1 MIFQN
6 EGHKSMN
13 NHQQKY
19 PEDKKILSVPRNVF
33 FTGLVSFFMDLSS
46 EMIYPLVP
54 LFLSSVLGVNRTV
67 IGLIEGLAESTASLL
82 KVFSGWFS
90 DSIRKRKILM
100 IIGYGISTIS
110 RPVLALS
117 AVWGHVLAFRFVDR
131 FGKGIRGAPRDA
143 VIAESTP
150 SRDMGRAFGLHR
162 GMDTL
167 GAVAGPLA
175 AFIVLYFS
183 GGFRLVFWLSLI
195 PGIIAVLVIIFFIKE
210 TTHREA
216 TRLPQLSLKD
226 FDWRYKAFVF
236 ISALFALGNSSDVF
250 LILRATDIGI
260 KEAYVPLIYLSFN
273 LVYSLVSFPAGVLSD
288 RIGRKRVILAGF
300 LVFGFVYLGFA
311 LAFESWHIWGLF
323 MCYGIFMGLT
333 EGIHKAY
340 LSTVIP
346 GNLKATGFGIY
357 NTCTGLAVLPASIIG
372 GRLWDLFGAPATF
385 YYGTVTAFLS
395 ATLFLAIFGVEKL
408 RSKSGPMA

>member
-1 MIFQN
+1 MSNRQYP
-6 EGHKSMN
+6 
-13 NHQQKY
+13 Y
-19 PEDKKILSVPRNVF
+19 PEDKKILSVPPNVF
-33 FTGLVSFFMDLSS
+33 YTGLVSFFMDLSS

-67 IGLIEGLAESTASLL
+67 IGLIEGIAESTASLL

-90 DSIRKRKILM
+90 DRIRKRKILM

-110 RPVLALS
+110 RPILALS
-117 AVWGHVLAFRFVDR
+117 GAWGHVLAFRFVDR

-150 SRDMGRAFGLHR
+150 ARDLGRAFGLHR

-167 GAVAGPLA
+167 GAVAGPLT
-175 AFIVLYFS
+175 AFIVLYFFV
-183 GGFRLVFWLSLI
+183 GGLRMVFWLSLI
-195 PGIIAVLVIIFFIKE
+195 PGIIAVLVIILFVKE
-210 TTHREA
+210 TTHGKA
-216 TRLPQLSLKD
+216 SKLPGLSLKD

-236 ISALFALGNSSDVF
+236 VAALFALGNSSDVF

-260 KEAYVPLIYLSFN
+260 KEAHIPLIYLCFN
-273 LVYSLVSFPAGVLSD
+273 LVYSLVSYPAGILSD

-311 LAFESWHIWGLF
+311 LASEAWHIWGLF
-323 MCYGIFMGLT
+323 LCYGIFMGLT

-346 GNLKATGFGIY
+346 GHLKATGFGIY
-357 NTCTGLAVLPASIIG
+357 NTCTGLAMLPASIIG
-372 GRLWDLFGAPATF
+372 GRLWDMYGAPATF
-385 YYGTVTAFLS
+385 YYGTITACLS
-395 ATLFLAIFGVEKL
+395 AALFLAIFGIERLGRKTV
-408 RSKSGPMA
+408 

>member
-1 MIFQN
+1 MSNYQD
-6 EGHKSMN
+6 
-13 NHQQKY
+13 QY

-33 FTGLVSFFMDLSS
+33 YTGLVSFFMDMSS

-54 LFLSSVLGVNRTV
+54 LFLSSVLGVNRTM
-67 IGLIEGLAESTASLL
+67 IGIIEGVAESTASLL

-90 DSIRKRKILM
+90 DRIQKRKILM
-100 IIGYGISTIS
+100 VIGYGISTIS
-110 RPVLALS
+110 RPLLALS
-117 AVWGHVLAFRFVDR
+117 SVWGHVLAFRFVDR

-150 SRDMGRAFGLHR
+150 SRDLGRAFGLHR

-167 GAVAGPLA
+167 GAVAGPLT
-175 AFIVLYFS
+175 AFIVLYFFT
-183 GGFRLVFWLSLI
+183 GGLRLVFWLSLI
-195 PGIIAVLVIIFFIKE
+195 PGIIAVLVIILFIRE
-210 TTHREA
+210 TKHGKTSRIP
-216 TRLPQLSLKD
+216 RLSLKD

-236 ISALFALGNSSDVF
+236 LASIFALGNSSDVF
-250 LILRATDIGI
+250 LILRATDVGV
-260 KEAYVPLIYLSFN
+260 KEAHVPLVYLSFN
-273 LVYSLVSFPAGVLSD
+273 LVYSLVSFPAGILSD
-288 RIGRKRVILAGF
+288 RIGRKRVILTGF

-311 LAFESWHIWGLF
+311 LASEVWHIWGLF
-323 MCYGIFMGLT
+323 LCYGIFMGLT

-346 GNLKATGFGIY
+346 GHLKATGFGIY

-372 GRLWDLFGAPATF
+372 GRLWDVYGAPATF

-395 ATLFLAIFGVEKL
+395 AVLFLAVFGVEKV
-408 RSKSGPMA
+408 RKKTV

>member
-6 EGHKSMN
+6 EDHKSMKN
-13 NHQQKY
+13 YQDQY
-19 PEDKKILSVPRNVF
+19 PDGKKILSVPRNVF
-33 FTGLVSFFMDLSS
+33 YAGLVSFFMDFSS

-67 IGLIEGLAESTASLL
+67 IGLIEGIAESTASLL

-90 DSIRKRKILM
+90 DRIQKRKILL
-100 IIGYGISTIS
+100 IAGYGISALS

-117 AVWGHVLAFRFVDR
+117 TLWGQVLVFRFVDR

-150 SRDMGRAFGLHR
+150 AQDLGRAFGLHR
-162 GMDTL
+162 AMDTL
-167 GAVAGPLA
+167 GAVAGPLT
-175 AFIVLYFS
+175 AFVVLFFFT
-183 GGFRLVFWLSLI
+183 GGFRIVFWLSLI
-195 PGIIAVLVIIFFIKE
+195 PGIIAVMVIVLFIRE
-210 TTHREA
+210 TRHGEINS
-216 TRLPQLSLKD
+216 LPRLSLRA
-226 FDWRYKAFVF
+226 FDWRYKAFV
-236 ISALFALGNSSDVF
+236 SVAALFTLGNSSDVF

-260 KEAYVPLIYLSFN
+260 KEVHVPLLYLCFN
-273 LVYSLVSFPAGVLSD
+273 IVYSLISFPAGILAD
-288 RIGRKRVILAGF
+288 RIGKKRVILAGF

-311 LAFESWHIWGLF
+311 LASEAWHIWGLF
-323 MCYGIFMGLT
+323 LCYGIFMGLT

-346 GNLKATGFGIY
+346 GHLKATGFGIY
-357 NTCTGLAVLPASIIG
+357 NTCTGLAMLPASIIG
-372 GRLWDLFGAPATF
+372 GRLWDVFGAPATF
-385 YYGTVTAFLS
+385 YYGTITAFLS

-408 RSKSGPMA
+408 RGIKV

>member
-6 EGHKSMN
+6 ESHNGMN
-13 NHQQKY
+13 SHQNRY
-19 PEDKKILSVPRNVF
+19 PENKKILSVPRNVF
-33 FTGLVSFFMDLSS
+33 YTGVVSFFMDLSS

-67 IGLIEGLAESTASLL
+67 IGLIEGIAESTASLL
-82 KVFSGWFS
+82 KGFSGWFS
-90 DSIRKRKILM
+90 DLIGKRKVLM

-110 RPVLALS
+110 RPLLALS
-117 AVWGHVLAFRFVDR
+117 AVWGHVLVFRFIDR

-150 SRDMGRAFGLHR
+150 AQDLGRAFGMHR
-162 GMDTL
+162 AMDTL
-167 GAVAGPLA
+167 GAVAGPLT
-175 AFIVLYFS
+175 AFVVLYFFT
-183 GGFRLVFWLSLI
+183 GGFRMVFWLSLI
-195 PGIIAVLVIIFFIKE
+195 PGIIAVMVIVLFI
-210 TTHREA
+210 REA
-216 TRLPQLSLKD
+216 GHAERKRLPRLSLKD
-226 FDWRYKAFVF
+226 FDWRYKVFV
-236 ISALFALGNSSDVF
+236 SVAVLFTLGNSSDVF

-260 KEAYVPLIYLSFN
+260 KEAHVPLLYLCFN
-273 LVYSLVSFPAGVLSD
+273 LVYSLISFPAGILAD
-288 RIGRKRVILAGF
+288 RIGKKRVILAGF

-311 LAFESWHIWGLF
+311 RASEAWHIWGLF
-323 MCYGIFMGLT
+323 MCYGVFMGLT

-346 GNLKATGFGIY
+346 GHLKATGFGIY
-357 NTCTGLAVLPASIIG
+357 NSFTGLAVLPASVIG

-395 ATLFLAIFGVEKL
+395 AVLFLAIFGIERL
-408 RSKSGPMA
+408 RGKKV